1 MNAYER
7 SVHASQVQP
16 ARLHEAGD
24 LQRRHGDRGHAI
36 GSASDADLAVAVKG
50 DRIRVVKDRYG
61 APADISKPQLDD
73 IRTLDPE
80 VIQC

>member
-1 MNAYER
+1 MPVRY
-7 SVHASQVQP
+7 SQLDYTAPVIFNGAMEIADMP
-16 ARLHEAGD
+16 LDRL
-24 LQRRHGDRGHAI
+24 RN
-36 GSASDADLAVAVKG
+36 ADLAVAVKG